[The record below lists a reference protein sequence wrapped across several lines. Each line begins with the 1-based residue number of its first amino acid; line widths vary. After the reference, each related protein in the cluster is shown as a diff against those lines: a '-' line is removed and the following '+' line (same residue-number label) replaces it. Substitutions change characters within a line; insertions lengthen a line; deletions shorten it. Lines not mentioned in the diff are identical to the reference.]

1 MGKQKREYPLDGKTI
16 FGLSTMRWTI
26 VTASS
31 LMTSAFMLYLTD
43 YSGLGAAAATIGT
56 ILLLAGR
63 VLDAVDDPLQGWI
76 MDNSPITKIGK
87 YKPFMLGGIV
97 ACSVALLMLFNIP
110 AFSSITANVI
120 WLSAAYL
127 LYEIGYSFQPD
138 GPIRY
143 SLSLDPKI
151 REKILITPRIV
162 EQFIVIPF
170 TFFLSLALVLG
181 ESVGSM
187 KTGVGLLAAIFI
199 LPMMVMSLIGTWC
212 VREGDVYEA
221 ETKTG
226 VREIIAMFKINKP
239 LWILFLSGFVG
250 GLSFP
255 FIMSA
260 TSYYIKWAFGA
271 ENFAGNSAIWG
282 ALILFG
288 ILVGTAIAPL
298 LLKKNIPITVQIIT
312 CLGTAAP
319 LIVLYVFSLLG
330 LNNMVVFYFLM
341 FLALIFAGMSFI
353 PGTLLSMETID
364 YALYKTG
371 KGMQGINQASGKLL
385 EKAQA
390 AIAGTATGAVLIAVG
405 YVVNEAG
412 DYVGAAPVSSLL
424 SGLLLVCCLIPAI
437 LQMLSALLLVF
448 FYPLKGKIR
457 EDMYA
462 ELNRRRAENITLES
476 MGHSSPSLPNP
487 NLEQGLVE

>member
-1 MGKQKREYPLDGKTI
+1 MSKQKRAYPLDAKTM

-31 LMTSAFMLYLTD
+31 LMTSAFLLYLTD
-43 YSGLGAAAATIGT
+43 YSGLGAAAATVGT

-63 VLDAVDDPLQGWI
+63 VLDALDDPLQGWI
-76 MDNSPITKIGK
+76 MDNSPVTKIGK
-87 YKPFMLGGIV
+87 YKPYMLGGIV
-97 ACSVALLMLFNIP
+97 ACSAALLMLFNIP
-110 AFSSITANVI
+110 NFSSTTAKIV
-120 WLSAAYL
+120 WLSVAYIIF
-127 LYEIGYSFQPD
+127 EIGYSFQPD

-170 TFFLSLALVLG
+170 TFFLSLAVVLG
-181 ESVGSM
+181 DTVGSM
-187 KTGVGLLAAIFI
+187 KTGVGLLTAIFV
-199 LPMMVMSLIGTWC
+199 LPMMVMALIGTWC
-212 VREGDVYEA
+212 VKEGSVHEA

-226 VREIIAMFKINKP
+226 VREIIGMLKINKP
-239 LWILFLSGFVG
+239 LWVLFLIGFVG

-255 FIMSA
+255 FMMAA
-260 TSYYIKWAFGA
+260 TTYYVKWAFGA
-271 ENFAGNSAIWG
+271 ENFGANSAIWG

-288 ILVGTAIAPL
+288 VLTGTGIAPL
-298 LLKKNIPITVQIIT
+298 FLKKYKPLAVMIIT

-319 LIVLYVFSLLG
+319 LIVLYALSLLG
-330 LNNMVVFYFLM
+330 LNSMIVFFGLM
-341 FLALIFAGMSFI
+341 FVALIFAGMSFI
-353 PGTLLSMETID
+353 PATLLGMETID

-371 KGMQGINQASGKLL
+371 KGMQGINQALGKLS

-412 DYVGAAPVSSLL
+412 EYVGSSPVASLM
-424 SGLLLVCCLIPAI
+424 SGLLLVCCLIPAV
-437 LQMLSALLLVF
+437 LQLLSALILVLW
-448 FYPLKGKIR
+448 YPLKGQAR

-462 ELNRRRAENITLES
+462 ELNRRRMQNAT
-476 MGHSSPSLPNP
+476 PSGTANAT
-487 NLEQGLVE
+487 

>member
-1 MGKQKREYPLDGKTI
+1 MSKQKRVYPLDAKTT

-43 YSGLGAAAATIGT
+43 YSGLGAAAATVGT
-56 ILLLAGR
+56 ILLLVGR
-63 VLDAVDDPLQGWI
+63 LLDAVDDPLQGWI
-76 MDNSPITKIGK
+76 MDNSPVTKIGK

-97 ACSVALLMLFNIP
+97 ACSAALLMLFNIP
-110 AFSSITANVI
+110 DFSSTVAKVI
-120 WLSAAYL
+120 WLSVAYL
-127 LYEIGYSFQPD
+127 IFEIGYSFQPD

-170 TFFLSLALVLG
+170 TFFLSLAVVFG
-181 ESVGSM
+181 ESFGSM
-187 KTGVGLLAAIFI
+187 KTGVGLLSAIFVV
-199 LPMMVMSLIGTWC
+199 PMMIMSLIGTWC
-212 VREGDVYEA
+212 VQEGSVHEA

-226 VREIIAMFKINKP
+226 MREIWAMFKMNKP
-239 LWILFLSGFVG
+239 LWVLFLTGFVG

-255 FIMSA
+255 FMMAA
-260 TSYYIKWAFGA
+260 TAYYVKWAFGA
-271 ENFAGNSAIWG
+271 ENFATNSAIWG

-288 ILVGTAIAPL
+288 VLTGTGIAPL
-298 LLKKNIPITVQIIT
+298 FLKKYKPLSVMIIT

-319 LIVLYVFSLLG
+319 LIVLYALSLLG
-330 LNNMVVFYFLM
+330 LNNMIVFFALM
-341 FLALIFAGMSFI
+341 FAALIFAGMSFI

-364 YALYKTG
+364 YALFKTG
-371 KGMQGINQASGKLL
+371 KGMQGINQALGKLS

-405 YVVNEAG
+405 YVVNAAG
-412 DYVGAAPVSSLL
+412 EYVGTAPVTSLL
-424 SGLLLVCCLIPAI
+424 SGLLLVCCLIPAV
-437 LQMLSALLLVF
+437 LQLLSALILAL
-448 FYPLKGKIR
+448 FYPLKGQTR
-457 EDMYA
+457 DEMYA
-462 ELNRRRAENITLES
+462 ELNRRRDEDAALSGTPS
-476 MGHSSPSLPNP
+476 TTPVSSIPVIN
-487 NLEQGLVE
+487 EA

>member
-1 MGKQKREYPLDGKTI
+1 
-16 FGLSTMRWTI
+16 MRWTI

-56 ILLLAGR
+56 ILLLVGR
-63 VLDAVDDPLQGWI
+63 ILDAVDDPLQGWI
-76 MDNSPITKIGK
+76 MDNAPVTKIGR
-87 YKPFMLGGIV
+87 YKPFMLGGILT
-97 ACSVALLMLFNIP
+97 CSVALLMLFNIP
-110 AFSSITANVI
+110 DFGNTAAKVI
-120 WLSAAYL
+120 WLSVAYL
-127 LYEIGYSFQPD
+127 MYEIGYSFQPD

-143 SLSLDPKI
+143 SLSLDPKV

-170 TFFLSLALVLG
+170 TFFLSLAVVLG
-181 ESVGSM
+181 EAVGDI
-187 KTGVGLLAAIFI
+187 KTGIGLLAAIYV
-199 LPMMVMSLIGTWC
+199 LPMMLMALIGTWC
-212 VREGDVYEA
+212 VKEGNVYETEEKA
-221 ETKTG
+221 G
-226 VREIIAMFKINKP
+226 IREIIAMFKINKP
-239 LWILFLSGFVG
+239 LWILFLTGLIG
-250 GLSFP
+250 GMSFP
-255 FIMSA
+255 FIMAS

-271 ENFAGNSAIWG
+271 ENFAANSATWG

-298 LLKKNIPITVQIIT
+298 FLKKHGPFTVLILT

-319 LIVLYVFSLLG
+319 LIVLYVLSLFG
-330 LNNMVVFYFLM
+330 FNNMVLFFALM
-341 FLALIFAGMSFI
+341 FLTLIASGMSFI

-371 KGMQGINQASGKLL
+371 KGMQGINQALGKLS

-390 AIAGTATGAVLIAVG
+390 AISGAATGAVLIAVG

-412 DYVGAAPVSSLL
+412 EYTGTEPVGSLL

-437 LQMLSALLLVF
+437 LQLLSALVLVL
-448 FYPLKGKIR
+448 FYPLKGKAR
-457 EDMYA
+457 DEMYA
-462 ELNRRRAENITLES
+462 ELNRRQA
-476 MGHSSPSLPNP
+476 
-487 NLEQGLVE
+487 

>member
-1 MGKQKREYPLDGKTI
+1 MSKQKRTYPLDAKTI

-31 LMTSAFMLYLTD
+31 LMTSAFLLYLTD
-43 YSGLGAAAATIGT
+43 YSGLGAAAATVGT

-63 VLDAVDDPLQGWI
+63 ILDAVDDPLQGWI
-76 MDNSPITKIGK
+76 MDNSPVTKIGK
-87 YKPFMLGGIV
+87 YKPYMLGGIV
-97 ACSVALLMLFNIP
+97 ACSAALLMLFNVP
-110 AFSSITANVI
+110 NFSGTAAKVV
-120 WLSAAYL
+120 WLSVAYL
-127 LYEIGYSFQPD
+127 IFEVGYSFQAD

-170 TFFLSLALVLG
+170 AFFLSFAVVLG

-187 KTGVGLLAAIFI
+187 KTGVGLLATIFV
-199 LPMMVMSLIGTWC
+199 LPMMIMSLIGTWC
-212 VREGDVYEA
+212 VKEGDVHE
-221 ETKTG
+221 EKTNTG
-226 VREIIAMFKINKP
+226 IKEIVAMFKVNKP
-239 LWILFLSGFVG
+239 LWVLFLSGFVG

-255 FIMSA
+255 FIMTA
-260 TSYYIKWAFGA
+260 TTYYIKWAFGA

-282 ALILFG
+282 AMILFG
-288 ILVGTAIAPL
+288 ILTGTMLAPL

-319 LIVLYVFSLLG
+319 LIVLYGLSLLG
-330 LNNMVVFYFLM
+330 INHMILFFALM
-341 FLALIFAGMSFI
+341 FVALIFAGMSFI
-353 PGTLLSMETID
+353 PGTLLAMETID

-371 KGMQGINQASGKLL
+371 KGMQGINQALGKMN

-405 YVVNEAG
+405 YVVNETG
-412 DYVGAAPVSSLL
+412 DYVGTEPVSSLL
-424 SGLLLVCCLIPAI
+424 AGLLLVCCLIPAI
-437 LQMLSALLLVF
+437 LQLLSALLLGTL
-448 FYPLKGKIR
+448 YPLKGKVR
-457 EDMYA
+457 EEMYA
-462 ELNRRRAENITLES
+462 ELNHRRAGNTPLLSEEL
-476 MGHSSPSLPNP
+476 SPSILSRP
-487 NLEQGLVE
+487 NL

>member
-1 MGKQKREYPLDGKTI
+1 VAKQKKAYPLNTKTI

-31 LMTSAFMLYLTD
+31 LMTSAFLLYLTD
-43 YSGLGAAAATIGT
+43 YSGIGAAAATIGT
-56 ILLLAGR
+56 ILLLVGR
-63 VLDAVDDPLQGWI
+63 TFDAANDPLQGWI
-76 MDNSPITKIGK
+76 MDNSPVTRIGK

-97 ACSVALLMLFNIP
+97 ACSIALLMLFNLPELGTTTQKI
-110 AFSSITANVI
+110 V
-120 WLSAAYL
+120 WLAAAYL

-162 EQFIVIPF
+162 EQFVVIPF
-170 TFFLSLALVLG
+170 SFFISLALVLG
-181 ESVGSM
+181 DAVGSM
-187 KTGVGLLAAIFI
+187 KTGVGLLATIFV
-199 LPMMVMSLIGTWC
+199 LPMMIMSLIGTWC
-212 VREGDVYEA
+212 VKEGDVHQV

-226 VREIIAMFKINKP
+226 FREIIAMFKINKP
-239 LWILFLSGFVG
+239 LWIIFLSGFVG

-255 FIMSA
+255 FIMAA
-260 TSYYIKWAFGA
+260 TPYYIKWAFGA
-271 ENFAGNSAIWG
+271 DNFAGNAAIWG

-288 ILVGTAIAPL
+288 ILVGTLTAPL
-298 LLKKNIPITVQIIT
+298 LLKRNIPITVLIIT

-319 LIVLYVFSLLG
+319 LIVLYVLVLLG
-330 LNNMVVFYFLM
+330 LESMGLFFALM

-353 PGTLLSMETID
+353 PGTLVAMETID

-371 KGMQGINQASGKLL
+371 KGMQGINQALGKLN

-412 DYVGAAPVSSLL
+412 DYVGTAPMASLL
-424 SGLLLVCCLIPAI
+424 IGLLLVCCLIPAV
-437 LQMLSALLLVF
+437 LQLLSAVILATL
-448 FYPLKGKIR
+448 YPLKGKHR
-457 EDMYA
+457 EEMYS
-462 ELNRRRAENITLES
+462 ELNRRRTEKVPPVDSDSAAPTLLYPAGE
-476 MGHSSPSLPNP
+476 
-487 NLEQGLVE
+487 